1 MTTQR
6 KWRCPACGKSVRLR
20 MTSEQHFA
28 VCPERK
34 ARAQRALDA
43 AARKVREHGPTDG
56 RFTGGNGPSKDVDR

>member
-6 KWRCPACGKSVRLR
+6 KWRCPACGKNIRLR

-28 VCPERK
+28 VCSERL
-34 ARAQRALDA
+34 AGVQRALDT

-56 RFTGGNGPSKDVDR
+56 RFTGNDPSKERSE